1 VTRLLPECFR
11 CGAAALLAI
20 ALLTAAP
27 PARPA
32 PAPPAAAGPAPAAPR
47 GEARSY
53 STRREAEPPRYTRPL
68 GGGTVATDDWLD
80 AGLEYRLRSE
90 VRANDFRRPDDRT
103 DTPLLLRGRAFLA
116 VRNRF
121 DPLRFTVEIQDSRQA
136 SSDYPDDTRDTN
148 PLEPIQAYGELWFG
162 DGLGAGRPLS
172 LRAGRFA
179 FEVLDRRLIARNE
192 WRNTTNTFQG
202 LRAVLGDAR
211 SDWQLDL
218 LAVRPIDR
226 DVSGLD
232 EADPDRSLWGALGE
246 WRRWATVA
254 TLAPYWLRLDQAA
267 DPAAGRGRRRI
278 HTIGARA
285 FGPAGTTGFDY
296 DLNAAW
302 QTGNDGP
309 ANHRS
314 FFGVAELGYT
324 WDVAWR
330 PRLSGLYLQAGGDAE
345 PADNRSG
352 RFERLFGFARPLSAS
367 DYFQLENLRAPKLRL
382 ELAPA
387 RWLRV
392 DAGWSGYRLDSATDR
407 WNNAGLRDPT
417 GASGRDIGQEL
428 DARARLSHGRAQL
441 TVGFA
446 HFEPGDFTVATSGRS
461 DPSRFLYLELYLN
474 GLR

>member
-1 VTRLLPECFR
+1 VLLG
-11 CGAAALLAI
+11 GAA
-20 ALLTAAP
+20 AAP
-27 PARPA
+27 PAAPA
-32 PAPPAAAGPAPAAPR
+32 PARPGQVTAAA

-53 STRREAEPPRYTRPL
+53 STRREADPPRYTRPL
-68 GGGTVATDDWLD
+68 GATAAASDDWLD
-80 AGLEYRLRSE
+80 AGLEYRLRYE
-90 VRANDFRRPDDRT
+90 VRDNDFRRPDDRT

-121 DPLRFTVEIQDSRQA
+121 DPLRFTVEIQDSRQTG
-136 SSDYPDDTRDTN
+136 SDYPDDTRDSN
-148 PLEPIQAYGELWFG
+148 QLEPIQAYGELWFG
-162 DGLGAGRPLS
+162 DGLGTGRPLS

-211 SDWQLDL
+211 SDWTLDL
-218 LAVRPIDR
+218 LALRPITR
-226 DVSGLD
+226 AVSGLD
-232 EADPDRSLWGALGE
+232 EADPDASLWGALGE
-246 WRRWATVA
+246 WRRWADVT

-267 DPAAGRGRRRI
+267 DPAAGRARRRI

-296 DLNAAW
+296 DVNLAW
-302 QTGNDGP
+302 QTGHAGP

-330 PRLSGLYLQAGGDAE
+330 PRLSALYLQAGGDAD

-382 ELAPA
+382 EVTPA
-387 RWLRV
+387 SWLRI
-392 DAGWSGYRLDSATDR
+392 DGGWSGYRLDSATDR
-407 WNNAGLRDPT
+407 WNNAGLRDPS
-417 GASGRDIGQEL
+417 GASGRDIGREL
-428 DARARLSHGRAQL
+428 DARARISRGRAQL

-446 HFEPGDFTVATSGRS
+446 HFEPGDFTVATSGRPG
-461 DPSRFLYLELYLN
+461 PSRFLYLELYLN

>member
-1 VTRLLPECFR
+1 MTRLLRSCFS
-11 CGAAALLAI
+11 AATAPVLAALLVAV
-20 ALLTAAP
+20 AAP
-27 PARPA
+27 AL
-32 PAPPAAAGPAPAAPR
+32 PAAPGPAAGASSTPAR
-47 GEARSY
+47 EARSY

-68 GGGTVATDDWLD
+68 GGAGTDAADWLD
-80 AGLEYRLRSE
+80 AGLEYRLRYE

-121 DPLRFTVEIQDSRQA
+121 DPFRFTVEVQDSRQA
-136 SSDYPDDTRDTN
+136 GSDFPDDTRDSN
-148 PLEPIQAYGELWFG
+148 HLEPIQAYGELWFG

-218 LAVRPIDR
+218 LALRPIDR
-226 DVSGLD
+226 DVASLD
-232 EADPDRSLWGALGE
+232 EADPDSTLWGALGE
-246 WRRWATVA
+246 WRRWAALT

-267 DPAAGRGRRRI
+267 DPGAGRARRRI

-296 DLNAAW
+296 DFNAAW
-302 QTGNDGP
+302 QTGSAGT

-324 WDVAWR
+324 WDVGWR
-330 PRLSGLYLQAGGDAE
+330 PRLSAQYLQAGGDDA

-387 RWLRV
+387 DWLRV

-417 GASGRDIGQEL
+417 GASGRDVGREL
-428 DARARLSHGRAQL
+428 DARARFTRGRSQL

-446 HFEPGDFTVATSGRS
+446 HFEPGDFTVATSGR
-461 DPSRFLYLELYLN
+461 PGPARFLYLELYLN